1 MDLQLLRVAV
11 AQWRNCIGCRRV
23 ATAAAAAAAWRRISA
38 CRVSWTQSHSAGQS
52 RERSVGA
59 AMSEAGSDGDGAAQ
73 QQQDNAALL
82 LWSLGA
88 WHRQQQRH
96 RDWLA
101 SNRRRQHQLRAINK
115 VLTTRSATLTVYA
128 NLPVVVT
135 VCVKCA
141 HWNELKRTQLMT

>member
-1 MDLQLLRVAV
+1 
-11 AQWRNCIGCRRV
+11 
-23 ATAAAAAAAWRRISA
+23 
-38 CRVSWTQSHSAGQS
+38 
-52 RERSVGA
+52 
-59 AMSEAGSDGDGAAQ
+59 MSEAGSDGDGSAQQ

-115 VLTTRSATLTVYA
+115 VLTTRLATLTVYA

-135 VCVKCA
+135 VCVKSA